1 MTFTV
6 RKPKLFTLLVVLHAA
21 VIMIALSLLWR
32 RPSEMRQDKDTILV
46 IPIEGVISMGRGGMG
61 HGDSVDDIV
70 NTIDRLADHPEVK
83 AIVLKINS
91 PGGSVGAVQ
100 AIHDAVTRFRKS
112 GRHVVSTFGDVA
124 ASGGYYVACAGDKIV
139 SYPGTLTAS
148 IGVVMEMPNVTGL
161 MQKFGVRMDAITS
174 GPMKDAGSPFR
185 AMTPDEQKYFK
196 ALVLDAY
203 GQFFDAV
210 KEGRKIPEADLRK
223 IADGRVMSGRM
234 ALQNRLVDRLGGYAD
249 AIELAKELSGLAG
262 KKPRIVVHEQKA
274 PFEKLL
280 EMVSKTPADRLMDL
294 AESGVR
300 LAYILN

>member
-1 MTFTV
+1 
-6 RKPKLFTLLVVLHAA
+6 
-21 VIMIALSLLWR
+21 
-32 RPSEMRQDKDTILV
+32 
-46 IPIEGVISMGRGGMG
+46 MGRGQ
-61 HGDSVDDIV
+61 SVDDIV
-70 NTIDRLADHPEVK
+70 DTIDHLSERPEVK

-100 AIHDAVTRFRKS
+100 AIHSSLLRFRKS

-161 MQKFGVRMDAITS
+161 LQKFGVRMDAITS

-210 KEGRKIPEADLRK
+210 KTGRKIPEADLRK

-234 ALQNRLVDRLGGYAD
+234 ALDAKLVDKLGGYAD
-249 AIELAKELSGLAG
+249 AVDLAKEISGLSG
-262 KKPRIVVHEQKA
+262 KNPRIIVHEQKA

-280 EMVSKTPADRLMDL
+280 ELMSKTPTDRLMDF
-294 AESGVR
+294 AETGAR
-300 LAYILN
+300 LSYILN